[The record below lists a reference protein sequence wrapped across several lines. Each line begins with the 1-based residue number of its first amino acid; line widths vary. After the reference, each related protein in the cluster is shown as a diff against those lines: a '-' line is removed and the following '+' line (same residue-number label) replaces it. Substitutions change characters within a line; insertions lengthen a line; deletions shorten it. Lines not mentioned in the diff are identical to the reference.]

1 MLLFS
6 PCSGSSCWDIR
17 FIGAIRKSMPFSSI
31 FLSRDMHI

>member
-6 PCSGSSCWDIR
+6 PCSGSGCWDIG